1 MAKKIKELKNGDVF
15 FIHITK
21 NLKYP
26 CTFIEMK
33 NSVGPY
39 AKIHY
44 MVNGRTSWACF
55 SKKFKDKPAS
65 ISITADDSKE
75 AYMEMLNAREA
86 SFFCARNRILR
97 TKYSPTS

>member
-33 NSVGPY
+33 NSAGPY
-39 AKIHY
+39 AKIRY
-44 MVNGRTSWACF
+44 MVNGRTSWAYIG
-55 SKKFKDKPAS
+55 KKYKDKPAS
-65 ISITADDSKE
+65 VSITADDSEE
-75 AYMEMLNAREA
+75 AYMEMRNAREA
-86 SFFCARNRILR
+86 SFFCARNSILR
-97 TKYSPTS
+97 LNYRSTV